1 MEDTS
6 RKKGKDDGNIND
18 GNMSIDKMETYLSE
32 ERYEES
38 DDKQSFGKGRR
49 TNNASNNVSNK
60 MAAISTNVP
69 EQFKASYRKGADG
82 RKSKRTK
89 KSPPKKHTGKKRFI
103 KNAGR
108 TVMHKTTEAVS
119 DMAQADD
126 TEHDGRGAADDT
138 EHTGQGSNKNVAD
151 NAENVIKSG
160 LKGVALQ
167 VLLMLKLL
175 FKLMVA
181 VMGKIV
187 IVAVIAVIVTITVIL
202 PAIED
207 ATYDFIADEKVQI
220 RQIMSQVTSELSA
233 EIRLKQTI
241 NGCDTVVTTGN
252 LTDWKNVIAFW
263 WTITRNM
270 SSGENYKGSDYEDIK
285 YVFYEFNH
293 IGYLTDSEDKVLNV
307 VITNSSFEDVS
318 SHWMLSDGDKT
329 YYETMIADD
338 EVWEE
343 VLGTTELS
351 RIAFAEVGNG
361 MDKYRE
367 WYGSESGDISGEFT
381 LWCMNEA
388 GLISDNFISKTD
400 SSQAL
405 MQELN
410 RKKFLHYASEKG
422 EEEGDIIFLQINGQ
436 IVSGIITR
444 INKDT
449 MYVTMNGFT
458 SHVTVEE
465 QTFDKA
471 SGLVKAY
478 AHIDGFFVEA
488 LLNTGN
494 VAAVSGNGEL
504 LWPVGGEF
512 YQVTSP
518 YGRRESPGGIGST
531 NHMGIDIAAS
541 YGTPIVACAEGTV
554 IAASYTGSMG
564 NYVKINHHNGLTTIY
579 MHNSS
584 LNVVVGQEV
593 AAGEV
598 IAYAGS
604 TGNSTGTHC
613 HLGVIKEDVG
623 YVDPAPYVG
632 IPEGFKGN
640 AEIYIKGAD

>member
-6 RKKGKDDGNIND
+6 RKKTD
-18 GNMSIDKMETYLSE
+18 
-32 ERYEES
+32 ES
-38 DDKQSFGKGRR
+38 DDKDTDSLDRLERYLTEDRYEEPDKEKSGFRRKNRPSGKSDAGVISANIPESFRR
-49 TNNASNNVSNK
+49 
-60 MAAISTNVP
+60 
-69 EQFKASYRKGADG
+69 GADKPAQS
-82 RKSKRTK
+82 RKKVKINSLK
-89 KSPPKKHTGKKRFI
+89 KKGKT
-103 KNAGR
+103 AGR
-108 TVMHKTTEAVS
+108 AVKKT
-119 DMAQADD
+119 MAGVKELTDKMMDD
-126 TEHDGRGAADDT
+126 TEHDGRGMTDET
-138 EHTGQGSNKNVAD
+138 EYTGTAGKGSNKNVAD
-151 NAENVIKSG
+151 NAEKVIKTG
-160 LKGVALQ
+160 FKGVALQ

-175 FKLMVA
+175 FKLMLA

-187 IVAVIAVIVTITVIL
+187 IVAVIAVVITIAIVL

-220 RQIMSQVTSELSA
+220 REIMSQITSELSA

-241 NGCDTVVTTGN
+241 NGCDTIVTSGE
-252 LTDWKNVIAFW
+252 LTDWKTVIAFW
-263 WTITRNM
+263 WTITRDM
-270 SSGENYKGSDYEDIK
+270 SSGENYKGSDYEDVK
-285 YVFYEFNH
+285 YIFYQFNH

-351 RIAFAEVGNG
+351 RIAFAEISNG

-388 GLISDNFISKTD
+388 GLISDNFITKTD

-405 MQELN
+405 MQSLN
-410 RKKFLHYASEKG
+410 TKGFLHYAAEKG
-422 EEEGDIIFLQINGQ
+422 EKEGDIIFLQINGQ

-444 INKDT
+444 MNKDT
-449 MYVTMNGFT
+449 IYVTMNGFT

-465 QTFDKA
+465 QAFDKS
-471 SGLVKAY
+471 SGLIRAY

-488 LLNTGN
+488 LLAGQG
-494 VAAVSGNGEL
+494 ASVSGSGEL

-518 YGRRESPGGIGST
+518 FGRRESPGGVGST

-541 YGTPIVACAEGTV
+541 YGTPIVACAAGTV
-554 IAASYTGSMG
+554 TAASYTGSMG

-584 LNVVVGQEV
+584 LKVVVGQEV

-598 IAYAGS
+598 IALAGS

-613 HLGVIKEDVG
+613 HLGVIKEGVG

-632 IPEGFKGN
+632 LPEGFKGN
-640 AEIYIKGAD
+640 AEIYIKGTD